1 MEKNDIKYYHV
12 PTPLTDLMFKSNFEQ
27 GQLLDAFYT
36 VNTSEQFNF
45 SIAYK
50 GMRSLG
56 KYQHILSSSGNFRFT
71 TNYHTKDKRYYLKT
85 HFVNQFMINQEN
97 GGLSNEQIIDFE
109 SGNSEFTDRSLFDPL
124 FEDAESNL
132 EGRRVYLD
140 HTYMLRQ
147 KDSLGK

>member
-1 MEKNDIKYYHV
+1 
-12 PTPLTDLMFKSNFEQ
+12 
-27 GQLLDAFYT
+27 
-36 VNTSEQFNF
+36 
-45 SIAYK
+45 
-50 GMRSLG
+50 MRSLG

-132 EGRRVYLD
+132 EGE
-140 HTYMLRQ
+140 
-147 KDSLGK
+147 GFI